1 MQNLARPRGYKT
13 DTTLCEHG
21 WGLVID
27 VSRTLWT
34 FCVFGNASYAQPA
47 DSACRILTDGD
58 GEVDVIG
65 AGVSQ
70 ETITFYPSKSYKL
83 LYISPHVIYTI
94 IRFVVRFLERK
105 KKTPRIKQT
114 DPVYEVDN
122 ACMRFDFTLSSA
134 LVGAVYFLSSWVFRY
149 AWHGMGDRFGRAHP
163 LSYWTRHS
171 QCNASSFHMP

>member
-105 KKTPRIKQT
+105 KKPPNQT
-114 DPVYEVDN
+114 DRPSVWSRQRMHAVRFHPIKC
-122 ACMRFDFTLSSA
+122 ACRSCLFLVVVGLS
-134 LVGAVYFLSSWVFRY
+134 LCM
-149 AWHGMGDRFGRAHP
+149 AWHGRSIWPRAP
-163 LSYWTRHS
+163 LILL
-171 QCNASSFHMP
+171 N